1 VAGVKGRF
9 FVLDGPDG
17 GGKTT
22 QVAALRDYLTERGEP
37 VKTLREPGATSAGEA
52 IRDLL
57 LDPNTDLIPVA
68 EMLLYQAARAQMVD
82 ALLRPTLESGVTVL
96 LDRYWY
102 STAAYQGHGL
112 GLDIDSVREVSRTAT
127 RGLEPDHLFLLDV
140 DPEVGLSRIR
150 GERDRI
156 EGRPLEYHRRV
167 REGFLAEAALLGDRA
182 TVLDASRPAAE
193 VSAVIREVVDRL

>member
-1 VAGVKGRF
+1 MKGRF

-22 QVAALRDYLTERGEP
+22 QVAALRDYLTERGEQ

-57 LDPNTDLIPVA
+57 LDPQTDLIPVA

-112 GLDIDSVREVSRTAT
+112 GLDIESVREVSRTAT
-127 RGLEPDHLFLLDV
+127 GGLEPDHLFVLDV
-140 DPEVGLSRIR
+140 EPEVGLSRIQ

-167 REGFLAEAALLGDRA
+167 REGFLVEARRLGNQA
-182 TVLDASRPAAE
+182 TILDASRPAAE
-193 VSAVIREVVDRL
+193 VSAIIREVVDRL

>member
-1 VAGVKGRF
+1 MKGRF

-22 QVAALRDYLTERGEP
+22 QVAALRDYLVERGEQ
-37 VKTLREPGATSAGEA
+37 VKTLREPGATTAGEA

-112 GLDIDSVREVSRTAT
+112 GLDIDSVRAVSRTAT
-127 RGLEPDHLFLLDV
+127 GGLEPDHLFVLDV

-167 REGFLAEAALLGDRA
+167 RDGFLAEAQLLGDRA

-193 VSAVIREVVDRL
+193 VSAIIREVVDRL

>member
-1 VAGVKGRF
+1 VKGRF

-22 QVAALRDYLTERGEP
+22 QVAALRDYLVERGEQ
-37 VKTLREPGATSAGEA
+37 VKTLREPGATTAGEA

-112 GLDIDSVREVSRTAT
+112 GLDIDSVRAVSRTAT
-127 RGLEPDHLFLLDV
+127 GGLEPDHLFVLDV
-140 DPEVGLSRIR
+140 EPEVGLSRIQ

-167 REGFLAEAALLGDRA
+167 RDGFLFEAQLLGDKA

-193 VSAVIREVVDRL
+193 VSAVIREVVDRI

>member
-1 VAGVKGRF
+1 VKGRF

-22 QVAALRDYLTERGEP
+22 QVAALRDYLTERGEQ

-57 LDPNTDLIPVA
+57 LDPQTDLIPVA

-112 GLDIDSVREVSRTAT
+112 GLDIESVREVSRTAT
-127 RGLEPDHLFLLDV
+127 GGLEPDHLFVLDV
-140 DPEVGLSRIR
+140 EPEVGLSRIQ
-150 GERDRI
+150 GEHDRI

-167 REGFLAEAALLGDRA
+167 REGFLAEARRLGDKA
-182 TVLDASRPAAE
+182 TILDASRPAAE
-193 VSAVIREVVDRL
+193 VSAIIRQVVDDL